1 MTDAPSAYVHLHMV
15 SDATGETLI
24 AVGRAA
30 SAQYPMLRSID
41 HVYPLVRSHRQ
52 LDRVLAEIEAA
63 PGIVLY
69 TMIDTELSDRLERKC
84 RELGVPCVSV
94 LEPVLRTFQSYLGL
108 KKMPTVGAQHVLNQ
122 NYFRRIDALNF
133 ALIHDDGHL
142 PDDISEADVVL
153 IGISRTSKTPTSIYL
168 ANRGIKVANVP
179 IVPDVPL
186 PRKLETDEGPL
197 IVALIASPDR
207 IVQIRQNRML
217 ALRAEDETSYTDR
230 DAVAQEIKYTRKLCA
245 RNAWPIIDVTRRS
258 IEETA
263 AAVLAHYNERRF
275 EKRQTDA

>member
-1 MTDAPSAYVHLHMV
+1 MTETPSAYLHLHMV

-30 SAQYPMLRSID
+30 SAQYPTMRSID

-63 PGIVLY
+63 PGIVLF
-69 TMIDTELSDRLERKC
+69 TMIDTELSERLEQKC
-84 RELGVPCVSV
+84 REFGVPCVSV

-108 KKMPTVGAQHVLNQ
+108 QKMPTVGAQHVLNQ
-122 NYFRRIDALNF
+122 DYFRRIDALNF

-179 IVPDVPL
+179 IVPGVPL
-186 PRKLETDEGPL
+186 PKRIEMESGPL
-197 IVALIASPDR
+197 VVALIASPDR

-217 ALRAEDETSYTDR
+217 SLRADEETAYTDR
-230 DAVAQEIKYTRKLCA
+230 EAVAQEINYTRKLCA

-263 AAVLAHYNERRF
+263 AAVLAHYNDQQFARR
-275 EKRQTDA
+275 ENEA